1 MTRWKN
7 PESAHCTR
15 AVLFWHFAET
25 LYRLMWHT
33 ECDRISEESRPVTHT
48 NEPAVIALLHDADE
62 ISLLQLQLVVVLRH
76 VAVQSLKS
84 GAAWS
89 REDTK
94 CEISKGLSLPRI
106 LIRVWNVKQILL
118 TFHSS
123 DGSAPGCCCVTG
135 VAGKWWEIVYWGGGA
150 VYEESHYGGGTGCC
164 STSPRSQLYS
174 RSHYTLPPSS
184 SSSSRWSRQKRE
196 RDPAHRESRRRP
208 RWRWGG
214 EVKS

>member
-7 PESAHCTR
+7 PEPAHCTR

-106 LIRVWNVKQILL
+106 LIRV
-118 TFHSS
+118 
-123 DGSAPGCCCVTG
+123 
-135 VAGKWWEIVYWGGGA
+135 
-150 VYEESHYGGGTGCC
+150 
-164 STSPRSQLYS
+164 
-174 RSHYTLPPSS
+174 
-184 SSSSRWSRQKRE
+184 KRE
-196 RDPAHRESRRRP
+196 TDLTHIPQFRRFGSGLLLCDWGCWEMMRDCLLGWGCSLWRESLWWWDRVLQYLT
-208 RWRWGG
+208 
-214 EVKS
+214 EVSAIFKISLHTAS